1 MKDVQNE
8 VVEETTPVVN
18 NEEAAEETAV
28 TQAPVAESEVTESES
43 APQEGKK
50 SRVALSDFLFNL
62 ISLCVAAFLLVADIY
77 LLIAMN
83 TGIFKIGD
91 MPFTATA
98 ITTYVQRLS
107 AIGFQNL
114 VMDAEKFGGL
124 YVFVMYAVVYIVFW
138 INILIGVIKS
148 IIKIFGFFKLKRE
161 RSETEL
167 AFSKYVKTVCKNYGL
182 GIILVAMSLFAA
194 DSLTGVGVG
203 VVVFGTIIYVGLAV
217 FKQLFITPVEPEG
230 SLFSKIVN
238 MVTELGRRAVMLMV
252 GFLLVANIT
261 PCLSN
266 FLSGLDEFIY
276 TAELLFDEAEGV
288 MDIIP
293 VMYTGF
299 LREILLIIPFALIVS
314 IAGKI
319 AKWYVFNNGKK
330 DVNGGLFRDFV
341 ALFVISLILCIA
353 DCVMLGMAGLDG
365 VGAMVQSY
373 IGILLASVA
382 GAVIA
387 FVSRDKSV
395 VVAR

>member
-8 VVEETTPVVN
+8 VVEETTPAVQ
-18 NEEAAEETAV
+18 EEEVKETPVQAEETA
-28 TQAPVAESEVTESES
+28 ESE
-43 APQEGKK
+43 APKK
-50 SRVALSDFLFNL
+50 EKSSFLFNL
-62 ISLCVAAFLLVADIY
+62 LSLCIAAFLLVADIY

-83 TGIFKIGD
+83 TGIIRIGD

-107 AIGFQNL
+107 AIGIQNL
-114 VMDAEKFGGL
+114 VMDVEKFGGL
-124 YVFVMYAVVYIVFW
+124 YVFVMFGVVYIVFW

-182 GIILVAMSLFAA
+182 GIIFVALSLVAS
-194 DSLTGVGVG
+194 DGLTGVGVG
-203 VVVFGTIIYVGLAV
+203 VVVLGTIIYAGLAV
-217 FKQLFITPVEPEG
+217 FKQLFITPVDPEG

-238 MVTELGRRAVMLMV
+238 MATELGRRAVMLMV
-252 GFLLVANIT
+252 GFLLVANVT

-266 FLSGLDEFIY
+266 FFAGLDEFIY
-276 TAELLFDEAEGV
+276 TSEIYFDEAQSITSVIGT
-288 MDIIP
+288 
-293 VMYTGF
+293 MYNSF
-299 LREILLIIPFALIVS
+299 IREILLIIPFALIVS

>member
-8 VVEETTPVVN
+8 VVEETTPAVQ
-18 NEEAAEETAV
+18 EEEVKEAPVQAEETA
-28 TQAPVAESEVTESES
+28 ESE
-43 APQEGKK
+43 APKK
-50 SRVALSDFLFNL
+50 EKSSFLFNL
-62 ISLCVAAFLLVADIY
+62 LSLCIAAFLLVADIY

-83 TGIFKIGD
+83 TGIIRIGD

-107 AIGFQNL
+107 AIGIQNL
-114 VMDAEKFGGL
+114 VMDVEKFGGL

-182 GIILVAMSLFAA
+182 GIIFVALSLVAS
-194 DSLTGVGVG
+194 DGLTGVGVG
-203 VVVFGTIIYVGLAV
+203 VVVLGTIIYAGLAV
-217 FKQLFITPVEPEG
+217 FKQLFITPVDPEG

-238 MVTELGRRAVMLMV
+238 MATELGRRAVMLMV
-252 GFLLVANIT
+252 GFLLVANVT
-261 PCLSN
+261 PCLAN
-266 FLSGLDEFIY
+266 FFAGLDEFIY
-276 TAELLFDEAEGV
+276 TAELYFDNAESVTSVIG
-288 MDIIP
+288 I
-293 VMYTGF
+293 MYSSF
-299 LREILLIIPFALIVS
+299 IREIMLIIPFALIVS

>member
-8 VVEETTPVVN
+8 VVEETTPAVQ
-18 NEEAAEETAV
+18 EEEVKETPVQAEETARSE
-28 TQAPVAESEVTESES
+28 AP
-43 APQEGKK
+43 KK
-50 SRVALSDFLFNL
+50 EKSSFLFNL
-62 ISLCVAAFLLVADIY
+62 LSLCIAAFLLVADIY

-98 ITTYVQRLS
+98 ITTYIQRIS
-107 AIGFQNL
+107 AIGFPSL
-114 VMDAEKFGGL
+114 IYDVEKFGGL

-266 FLSGLDEFIY
+266 FFAGLDEFIY
-276 TAELLFDEAEGV
+276 TSEIYFDEAQSITSVIGT
-288 MDIIP
+288 
-293 VMYTGF
+293 MYNSF
-299 LREILLIIPFALIVS
+299 IREILLIIPFALIVS